1 VFLISSNI
9 AVSLICN
16 FITKRGED
24 LHFNFD
30 LASGFIAK
38 EKHPSAS
45 AKPVI
50 NQGFNL
56 RLRLVCFLCSQWPPP
71 LLLEGGQQRQEK
83 VL

>member
-9 AVSLICN
+9 AISLICN
-16 FITKRGED
+16 FITKRGD
-24 LHFNFD
+24 VLHFNFD

-50 NQGFNL
+50 NQRFN
-56 RLRLVCFLCSQWPPP
+56 
-71 LLLEGGQQRQEK
+71 
-83 VL
+83 